1 MITSLKLGI
10 PVEFGPIEM
19 WPVTPR
25 LSVEPRP
32 WAGYE
37 ALRVDEAPEPDPG
50 RLWAQNDGQTPV
62 FLPVGFLIGGLQQ
75 SRMLLEDLFIGVGE
89 DFEIPVA
96 CVEAGRFSGRQAS
109 RQAGRAPVSVLAATF
124 DSTSGPLPRGRRQTA
139 VWDAVMRQE
148 RRSGTRPTHSL
159 EQVMQEDLRG
169 PTVQRRIAAE
179 IEHRFTPD
187 ANQIGAVIA
196 VSGAPLLMETF
207 ESPALASHLL
217 TDLLRSVAF
226 DVDYAHPFPST
237 PDTIKDFVR
246 QARRTSFDVE
256 QRTSGSFLQ
265 SGSNDRV
272 SIHGTWR
279 SPKDCL
285 HLLAINHQHP
295 ILQGA
300 AL

>member
-1 MITSLKLGI
+1 MNTSVNLGV

-19 WPVTPR
+19 WPLTQPP
-25 LSVEPRP
+25 SVARAPL
-32 WAGYE
+32 AGSE

-50 RLWAQNDGQTPV
+50 RLWARNDGETPV

-96 CVEAGRFSGRQAS
+96 CVEAGRFSDRQAS
-109 RQAGRAPVSVLAATF
+109 RQAGRVPISVLAAAF
-124 DSTSGPLPRGRRQTA
+124 GSTSGPLPRGRRQTA
-139 VWDAVMRQE
+139 VWDAVTRQE

-169 PTVQRRIAAE
+169 PTAQRRIAAE
-179 IEHRFTPD
+179 IEQRFVPD

-217 TDLLRSVAF
+217 IELLRGVAF

-237 PDTIKDFVR
+237 PDSIKDFVLET
-246 QARRTSFDVE
+246 RRTSFDVE
-256 QRTSGSFLQ
+256 HKASGTFLL
-265 SGSNDRV
+265 SGSNDHTT
-272 SIHGTWR
+272 IHGTWR
-279 SPKDCL
+279 SAKDCL

-295 ILQGA
+295 ALQGA